1 MQLLSNSDD
10 ELNDKN
16 YKKRLDEVIL
26 QYFITLLYYAYEDL
40 TRRDKYDTQ
49 KIVEIVEIKLIC
61 HI

>member
-1 MQLLSNSDD
+1 MRLLSYSDD

-16 YKKRLDEVIL
+16 YKKRLDEVII
-26 QYFITLLYYAYEDL
+26 QYFITLLYYAYKDL

-49 KIVEIVEIKLIC
+49 EIVEIVEITLIC